1 MIRSLVAAALLAGLP
16 LSAPATPGQ
25 TCEWVYGIW
34 ACADA
39 TGGIQLAAELPA
51 AVSPSNSAGSSSSGS
66 AYGNTDIAAAPV
78 TVIEYTDPKSFDA
91 GTQQGFDVSTRT
103 QQPGEEEPAPE
114 VPVITYADVEWA
126 ARSAV
131 TSLSLPFL
139 APQIGPN
146 PANNEWNMLAVGYPI
161 WLWTTPPGGLGHTVT
176 QNGIT
181 LSLYAT
187 ATSTTYSMGDG
198 TTFTCWASTPYTS
211 AVTPGSKSPDCGHTY
226 FTKGNYTIQAT
237 TGWNIIWS
245 ALGYSGTLTTTTTT
259 STPLEIGELKAVV
272 VG

>member
-1 MIRSLVAAALLAGLP
+1 MFLLGATLIPSVLGFGLP
-16 LSAPATPGQ
+16 MVAPGEDCRYSAG
-25 TCEWVYGIW
+25 VW
-34 ACADA
+34 ACPNKSGEV
-39 TGGIQLAAELPA
+39 TLAAELPA
-51 AVSPSNSAGSSSSGS
+51 SVTPAEPPIDGQSAVIPSYSGGEV
-66 AYGNTDIAAAPV
+66 AT

-245 ALGYSGTLTTTTTT
+245 ALGYSGTLTTTTTA